1 MDIAEEKKEEYLSQ
15 ARKLVT
21 ELEGGNAE
29 EAARLIDDIAKLRE
43 QALFQ
48 DLGRLTRELHDAMT
62 GFLVDSKLSEMT
74 DKEIPDAKE
83 RLRHVIEMTDKA
95 ASRTMDVV
103 EESLPVCDKLESTAT
118 EIHERWERFT
128 RREMKPDEFRQL
140 SRELGDFLGVL
151 NADIG
156 LLKSGLNEVLM
167 AQDFQ
172 DLTGQIIG
180 RVINLVGDVEDNLV
194 EIIKIGGNR
203 LSATVPQ
210 KKDEKAK
217 PADAADLDGP
227 QVPGIESATAVSGQ
241 DEVDDLLS
249 SLGF

>member
-1 MDIAEEKKEEYLSQ
+1 MSIEQEQQSEYLDQ
-15 ARKLVT
+15 ARKLVA
-21 ELEGGNAE
+21 ELEGGNSD
-29 EAARLIDDIAKLRE
+29 EAARTIDEISKLRE

-74 DKEIPDAKE
+74 DKDIPDAKE

-103 EESLPVCDKLESTAT
+103 EDSLPLCEKLETTAT
-118 EIHERWERFT
+118 EIHQRWEKFT
-128 RREMKPDEFRQL
+128 RREMKPDEFREL
-140 SRELGDFLGVL
+140 SRELGEFLGFL
-151 NADIG
+151 NQDIG
-156 LLKSGLNEVLM
+156 TLRGGLNDVLL

-180 RVINLVGDVEDNLV
+180 RVITLVGDVEDNLV

-203 LSATVPQ
+203 LAASNSAQ
-210 KKDEKAK
+210 QDEKQKDEGEK
-217 PADAADLDGP
+217 LEGP
-227 QVPGIESATAVSGQ
+227 QVPGLETETAVSGQ

>member
-1 MDIAEEKKEEYLSQ
+1 MDILEDNKEEYLKQ
-15 ARKLVT
+15 ARKLV
-21 ELEGGNAE
+21 EKLEEGNSD
-29 EAARLIDDIAKLRE
+29 EASQLIDDISKLRE

-74 DKEIPDAKE
+74 DKDIPDAKE

-103 EESLPVCDKLESTAT
+103 EDSLPVCDKLEKTAS
-118 EIHERWERFT
+118 EIHERWEKFT
-128 RREMKPDEFRQL
+128 RREMNPDEFRQL
-140 SRELGDFLGVL
+140 SRELGEFLGVL
-151 NADIG
+151 NEDIG
-156 LLKSGLNEVLM
+156 QLKTGLNDVLM

-180 RVINLVGDVEDNLV
+180 RVINLVGDVEDSLV

-203 LSATVPQ
+203 LSKSSPQ
-210 KKDEKAK
+210 KKEEEKKEEAV
-217 PADAADLDGP
+217 ALDGP
-227 QVPGIESATAVSGQ
+227 QVPGLESTTAVSGQ

>member
-1 MDIAEEKKEEYLSQ
+1 MDILDDNKEEYLRQ
-15 ARKLVT
+15 ARKLVA
-21 ELEGGNAE
+21 ELEEGNSD
-29 EAARLIDDIAKLRE
+29 EASRLIDDIAKLRE

-74 DKEIPDAKE
+74 DKDIPDAKE

-103 EESLPVCDKLESTAT
+103 EESLPVCDKLEQTAS
-118 EIHERWERFT
+118 EIHERWDRFT
-128 RREMKPDEFRQL
+128 RREMNPDEFRQL
-140 SRELGDFLGVL
+140 SRELGEFLGVL
-151 NADIG
+151 NEDIG
-156 LLKSGLNEVLM
+156 QLKTGLNDVLM

-180 RVINLVGDVEDNLV
+180 RVINLVGDVEDSLV

-203 LSATVPQ
+203 LSKSSP
-210 KKDEKAK
+210 KKKEEKQEEVA
-217 PADAADLDGP
+217 LDGP
-227 QVPGIESATAVSGQ
+227 QVPGLESASAVSGQ

>member
-1 MDIAEEKKEEYLSQ
+1 MDILDDNKEEYLRQ
-15 ARKLVT
+15 ARKLVA
-21 ELEGGNAE
+21 ELEEGNSD
-29 EAARLIDDIAKLRE
+29 EASRLIDDIAKLRE

-74 DKEIPDAKE
+74 DKDIPDAKE

-103 EESLPVCDKLESTAT
+103 EESLPVCDKLEQTAS
-118 EIHERWERFT
+118 EIHERWDRFT
-128 RREMKPDEFRQL
+128 RREMNPDEFRQL
-140 SRELGDFLGVL
+140 SRELGEFLGVL
-151 NADIG
+151 NEDIG
-156 LLKSGLNEVLM
+156 QLKTGLNDVLM

-180 RVINLVGDVEDNLV
+180 RGINLVGDVEDSLV

-203 LSATVPQ
+203 LSKSSP
-210 KKDEKAK
+210 KKKEEKQEEVA
-217 PADAADLDGP
+217 LDGP
-227 QVPGIESATAVSGQ
+227 QVPGLESASAVSGQ